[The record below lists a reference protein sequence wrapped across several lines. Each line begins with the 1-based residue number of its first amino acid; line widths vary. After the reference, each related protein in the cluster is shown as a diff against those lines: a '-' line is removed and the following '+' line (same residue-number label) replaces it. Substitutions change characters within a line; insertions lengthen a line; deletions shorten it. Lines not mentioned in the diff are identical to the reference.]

1 IRHTEFL
8 SDLPQVARCGLVPLH
23 ILSTDDFKIVDFGQ
37 AIDNF
42 LLYAV
47 GEAGILLGAQV
58 LERQYRDS
66 LLTDN
71 GRLLFRRLRC
81 LRSTSGSV
89 EVPIQKN
96 CCADY
101 NCCENDRTVHRPNE
115 TEISH
120 GRVSWQTRRSYFAME
135 PRAACSCLRWL
146 ASSIGQV

>member
-1 IRHTEFL
+1 MRHTEL
-8 SDLPQVARCGLVPLH
+8 LRDLPQVARCGLVPFH
-23 ILSTDDFKIVDFGQ
+23 SLSTDDFKIVDFRQ
-37 AIDNF
+37 AIDDF

-58 LERQYRDS
+58 LERQHRDS

-101 NCCENDRTVHRPNE
+101 NCCENDGTVHRSNE
-115 TEISH
+115 TELSH
-120 GRVSWQTRRSYFAME
+120 RWQERAWRRSRSFINLNPVIAT
-135 PRAACSCLRWL
+135 
-146 ASSIGQV
+146 ASG